1 MRWVVPIQFGR
12 TEQPAAC
19 VVEESTGMFVV
30 RIDRRIW
37 LEFPINPFSNKGL
50 ELRGI
55 VTSSTVSP
63 LPKL

>member
-1 MRWVVPIQFGR
+1 
-12 TEQPAAC
+12 
-19 VVEESTGMFVV
+19 MFVV
-30 RIDRRIW
+30 GIEREVW
-37 LEFPINPFSNKGL
+37 LEIPINPFGNKSL